1 MIPRGRLIVI
11 IIPSLTMPQSNLRLR
26 ASHGINSNVRDGETC
41 ENCRLLHL
49 RLILKM
55 GKINKVID
63 YF

>member
-11 IIPSLTMPQSNLRLR
+11 IVPSLAMQQSSLRLR
-26 ASHGINSNVRDGETC
+26 ASREINSNVRDGETC

-49 RLILKM
+49 CLILKM
-55 GKINKVID
+55 GKID